1 MDKKKLILR
10 IVNIVLTIVAIY
22 LGYALG
28 KTLIEPVR
36 AQKIAKQRY
45 KEVIKRLE
53 AVREAQMIYRE
64 IHKRF
69 ADDWDSLV
77 YTIKYDTLIEVKVI
91 GNPDDTTQEVT
102 YDTLFIPAI
111 QAYYERIGDNKVE
124 PDSLPFIP
132 FSGGKRFQL
141 AAGFI
146 EKGRVRVPVFQV
158 VAPDTV
164 FLADLPRDYVDEE
177 HALILGSLRE
187 ATYTGNWR

>member
-1 MDKKKLILR
+1 MDKKKLALR
-10 IVNIVLTIVAIY
+10 IVNIVLTVLAIY
-22 LGYALG
+22 LAYALG

-45 KEVIKRLE
+45 KEVIRRLE

-64 IHKRF
+64 IHGKF
-69 ADDWDSLV
+69 AEDWDSLV
-77 YTIKYDTLIEVKVI
+77 HTIKYDTLIEVKVI

-102 YDTLFIPAI
+102 YDTLYIPAI
-111 QAYYERIGDNKVE
+111 EAYYERLGDNKME

-132 FSGGKRFQL
+132 FSGGKKFQL

-164 FLADLPRDYVDEE
+164 FLADLPRDYIDEE
-177 HALILGSLRE
+177 HALILGSLTE

>member
-1 MDKKKLILR
+1 MERKKLVIR
-10 IVNIVLTIVAIY
+10 VVNIVLTVIAIY
-22 LGYALG
+22 LAYALG
-28 KTLIEPVR
+28 RTLIEPVQAR
-36 AQKIAKQRY
+36 KITKQRY

-64 IHKRF
+64 IHGKF
-69 ADDWDSLV
+69 ASNWDSLV
-77 YTIKYDTLIEVKVI
+77 NTIKYDTLIEVKVI

-102 YDTLFIPAI
+102 YDTLYIPAI
-111 QAYYERIGDNKVE
+111 QAYYERIGNNRVE

-132 FSGGKRFQL
+132 FSGGKKFQL

-164 FLADLPRDYVDEE
+164 FLADLNPDYIDQE
-177 HALILGSLRE
+177 HALILGSLTE